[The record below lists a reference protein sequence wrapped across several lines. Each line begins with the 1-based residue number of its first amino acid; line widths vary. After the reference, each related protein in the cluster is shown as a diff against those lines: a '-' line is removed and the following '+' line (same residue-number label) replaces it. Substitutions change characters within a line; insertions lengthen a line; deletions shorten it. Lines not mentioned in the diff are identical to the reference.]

1 MTRTLAPLAEHKKKG
16 TANNETE
23 AELLP
28 LFKKKK
34 RPKQSCHSFNNL
46 PKKNPQTRLDSH
58 QWIYLAKPNRR
69 RLLAMAADQTS
80 RRSFQNEASMKK
92 KR

>member
-28 LFKKKK
+28 LFKKK
-34 RPKQSCHSFNNL
+34 RPKQSCQSFNDL
-46 PKKNPQTRLDSH
+46 PKKKTQTRLDSH